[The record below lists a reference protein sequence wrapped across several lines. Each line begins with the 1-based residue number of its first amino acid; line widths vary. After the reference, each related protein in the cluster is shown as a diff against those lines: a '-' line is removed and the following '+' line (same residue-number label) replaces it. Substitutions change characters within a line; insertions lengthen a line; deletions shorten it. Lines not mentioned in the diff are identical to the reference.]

1 MARKPIQKISNPMK
15 RTLSSTFATMLRR
28 KVKFKIPMIDLG
40 PIWKSSGRMS
50 ELGSTIILGKK

>member
-1 MARKPIQKISNPMK
+1 
-15 RTLSSTFATMLRR
+15 MLRR